1 MIFIWVISYR
11 ISQKSSLLKGGC
23 IIRTIT
29 LYYKYFLLEYP
40 FVLCYQ
46 VGDPKDTVRNGVK
59 ALFRQICVV
68 YSVTKLFGYLME
80 GLKSKNARQRA
91 GEYAYEIYTLIQT

>member
-1 MIFIWVISYR
+1 MFTCFNCTV
-11 ISQKSSLLKGGC
+11 
-23 IIRTIT
+23 
-29 LYYKYFLLEYP
+29 F
-40 FVLCYQ
+40 CYSQ

-59 ALFRQICVV
+59 ALFKQICVV

-91 GEYAYEIYTLIQT
+91 GKFFFVINFIHRNI